1 MGQRKD
7 YLKYLLCNSDTVIDD
22 RFVSVLQLFPE
33 QWTHLGGLLDTNT
46 FQLQISW
53 DLADGA
59 RIRNHHVDKRTYTDN
74 LSTDLDRSN

>member
-7 YLKYLLCNSDTVIDD
+7 YLKYLLRNSNRVIDD

-33 QWTHLGGLLDTNT
+33 WWIHLLDT
-46 FQLQISW
+46 FQLQISSH
-53 DLADGA
+53 LADGA

-74 LSTDLDRSN
+74 LSTSLDRSN